1 MARWKILVV
10 EDDRDHAQ
18 ALSTRLTREG
28 FAVLVARDA
37 CQAVQM
43 ARRERPA
50 LILLDVRLP
59 AGDGFR
65 VHARLNDLPC
75 GAVPV
80 IYLTGLSGEDHK
92 RRARRLGAAAVF
104 GKPVK
109 SEELVA
115 AIRDCLAT
123 QDAAQ
128 PARSSEARAALSVAQ
143 R

>member
-1 MARWKILVV
+1 MERSKILIV
-10 EDDRDHAQ
+10 EDDRDYVQ
-18 ALSTRLTREG
+18 ALSTRLTRAG
-28 FAVLVARDA
+28 FTAIVARDA
-37 CQAVQM
+37 CQAVQI

-50 LILLDVRLP
+50 LVILDVRLP
-59 AGDGFR
+59 GGDGFR

-123 QDAAQ
+123 QGAGP
-128 PARSSEARAALSVAQ
+128 PARSSKAGAAL
-143 R
+143 